1 MRETTEVRRY
11 KVYHRDSVFSITE
24 VEIRGVSQQFSP
36 AKKMFL
42 FGLFLVNYVYR
53 HTGCILAGVKPVDPV
68 VNCMILPYD
77 VHDLRIRF
85 AALLFIMFV
94 DSP

>member
-1 MRETTEVRRY
+1 M
-11 KVYHRDSVFSITE
+11 
-24 VEIRGVSQQFSP
+24 EIRGVSQQFSP

-53 HTGCILAGVKPVDPV
+53 HTGGILAGVKPVDPV